1 MVMEGRNEAPASF
14 ISTVIEISDTT
25 TGLLAMPAE
34 ESIELTAV
42 LQALADPLRLQIV
55 RELDGVDERSCGL
68 FALTVAPSTR
78 SHHFRVLREAGI
90 VRTRVAGTR
99 RLVSIRRPELDR
111 RFPGLLDAVLA
122 APR

>member
-1 MVMEGRNEAPASF
+1 MVIEGRNEAPAAF

-34 ESIELTAV
+34 DAVELTSV
-42 LQALADPLRLQIV
+42 LQALADPVRLQIV
-55 RELDGVDERSCGL
+55 RELDGGDERSCGL

-78 SHHFRVLREAGI
+78 SHHFRVLREAGV

-99 RLVSIRRPELDR
+99 RLVSVRRAELDR

>member
-1 MVMEGRNEAPASF
+1 
-14 ISTVIEISDTT
+14 VIEATETPS
-25 TGLLAMPAE
+25 GLLPMPTVEA
-34 ESIELTAV
+34 IELTAV
-42 LQALADPLRLQIV
+42 LQALADPVRLQIV
-55 RELDGVDERSCGL
+55 RDLDGGDERSCGL

-78 SHHFRVLREAGI
+78 SHHFRVLREAGL

-99 RLVSIRRPELDR
+99 RLVSVRRVELDR

>member
-1 MVMEGRNEAPASF
+1 MIEA
-14 ISTVIEISDTT
+14 TKTT
-25 TGLLAMPAE
+25 SGLLPMPAAE
-34 ESIELTAV
+34 AIEVTAV
-42 LQALADPLRLQIV
+42 LQALADPVRLQIV
-55 RELDGVDERSCGL
+55 RELDGGDERPCGL

-78 SHHFRVLREAGI
+78 SHHFRVLREAGV

-99 RLVSIRRPELDR
+99 RLVSVRRPELDR

>member
-1 MVMEGRNEAPASF
+1 
-14 ISTVIEISDTT
+14 VIEISDTT